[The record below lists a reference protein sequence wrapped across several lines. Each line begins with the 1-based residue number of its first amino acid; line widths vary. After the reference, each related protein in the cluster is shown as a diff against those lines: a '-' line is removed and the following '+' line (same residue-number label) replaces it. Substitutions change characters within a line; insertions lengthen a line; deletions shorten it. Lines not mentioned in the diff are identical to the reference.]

1 MSFKIFETGIYD
13 YTDDVELGLNKPVLY
28 TPQFFEKMLNDIG
41 NVPLDNG
48 HKGDAVGVLE
58 NIHFKDNC
66 VYCDVDTKQDF
77 KGISPVFSFD
87 TVDRGTYLEAVDGE
101 FVRAGITD
109 TPRTHI
115 TYNSNKGNE
124 GEKMVSEEAFE
135 QMTKQN
141 RKLERELASKD
152 NLINANKEKL
162 ERYDELEKKVK
173 ELTSERD
180 KANSELEKVKP
191 LAEKYTAYE
200 NTVKTQLIDDIAGDD
215 DSFKEE
221 LKDLTIDKLKLWKEK
236 RTVNEEPT
244 GVPQN
249 VGEGSN
255 ENNGDNGD
263 EYTYENFKEEYKKV
277 TGEDPVFS

>member
-1 MSFKIFETGIYD
+1 MSFKIFETGLYD
-13 YTDDVELGLNKPVLY
+13 YTDDVSMGLDKPVLY
-28 TPQFFEKMLNDIG
+28 TPQFFEEMLKEIE
-41 NVPLDNG
+41 NVPLDMG
-48 HKGDAVGVLE
+48 HKGDAVGVLQD
-58 NIHFKDNC
+58 IHFKDNS
-66 VYCDVDTKQDF
+66 VYCTVDTEQDF
-77 KGISPVFSFD
+77 KGISPVWTFD
-87 TVDRGTYLEAVDGE
+87 TIDRGTYLEAVNGE

-152 NLINANKEKL
+152 NIINANKEKL
-162 ERYDELEKKVK
+162 EKYDELEKKVK

-191 LAEKYTAYE
+191 LADKYANYEKS
-200 NTVKTQLIDDIAGDD
+200 VKTQLLDDIAGDD
-215 DSFKEE
+215 DAFRDE
-221 LKDLTIDKLKLWKEK
+221 LKDLSIDKLKLWKEK

-244 GVPQN
+244 GITEV
-249 VGEGSN
+249 VAEGSGQSN
-255 ENNGDNGD
+255 SSNNG
-263 EYTYENFKEEYKKV
+263 EYDYEKFKEDYKKV
-277 TGEDPVFS
+277 TGEDL